1 MARNILLVEP
11 GYKTKF
17 PPLGLMK
24 ISSYHKELGDNVR
37 FVKGMKEDL
46 AYEET
51 WDRIYIST
59 LFTYD
64 WKVTVDTVKY
74 YKEFVHGDPKR
85 IVVGGILASLMR
97 DELWKET
104 GVPPIKHNILNV
116 PGVLGDDNDLIVD
129 EMIPDYDLFK
139 GSPQQYSLIDDNY
152 FGYITRGCIH
162 KCDFCGVPR
171 LEPNFVDYRDI
182 KPYVRG
188 IAKKYGEKAHLT
200 LFDNN
205 VLASSKFNKIVKDI
219 IGLGFEKGAKYSYIS
234 KAGTVIKKARYV
246 DFNQGIDA
254 RLLNEEKIKLLSMIA
269 IDPLRVAFDHIN
281 LKNQYKECVELAIH
295 YGIHKLSNYILYNH
309 KDTPEDFWERLH
321 INIEINSRYS
331 KDGIKIY
338 SFPMK
343 YIPLNNKNRSY
354 IDPNWNWYFIRSVQ
368 RILNVVKG
376 VVMPGEDFFYRAF
389 GHSAEEFKRILYM
402 PEKILMYRDRIPK
415 ADEINWISQFDALT
429 VNEKADL
436 LSIINNN
443 TRAKLFEAVRRTNNY
458 KLKRIL
464 DYYLPD
470 QSSNDH
476 ETLWGDTSD

>member
-1 MARNILLVEP
+1 VVRNILLVEP

-37 FVKGMKEDL
+37 FVKGMKEDP

-51 WDRIYIST
+51 WDRVYVST

-64 WKVTVDTVKY
+64 WKVTVDTIKY
-74 YKEFVHGDPKR
+74 YKTFVHGDPKR

-116 PGVLGDDNDLIVD
+116 PGALGDDNDIIVD
-129 EMIPDYDLFK
+129 EIIPDYDLFK
-139 GSPQQYSLIDDNY
+139 GSSQQYSLIDDNY

-171 LEPNFVDYRDI
+171 LEPDFVDYRDI
-182 KPYVRG
+182 KPYVRN
-188 IAKKYGEKAHLT
+188 IANKYGEKAHLT

-205 VLASSKFNKIVKDI
+205 VLASSKFNKIINDI
-219 IGLGFEKGAKYSYIS
+219 INLGFEKGAKYSYLS
-234 KAGTVIKKARYV
+234 KTGSVIKKARYV

-254 RLLNEEKIKLLSMIA
+254 RLLNKEKIKLLSMIA
-269 IDPLRVAFDHIN
+269 IDPLRVAFDHIS
-281 LKNQYKECVELAIH
+281 LKNQYKKCVELAIH
-295 YGIHKLSNYILYNH
+295 HGIHKLSNYILYNH
-309 KDTPEDFWERLH
+309 KDTPEDFWERLR
-321 INIEINSRYS
+321 INIEINSKYS
-331 KDGIKIY
+331 KEGIKIY

-354 IDPNWNWYFIRSVQ
+354 IAPNWNWYFIRSIQ

-389 GHSAEEFKRILYM
+389 GQSVEAFKKILYM
-402 PEKILMYRDRIPK
+402 PEKILMFRDRVPQ
-415 ADEINWISQFDALT
+415 ADESNWLKQFDALT
-429 VNEKADL
+429 DNERTEL

-443 TRAKLFEAVRRTNNY
+443 TRAKLFDAIRRTNNY

-470 QSSNDH
+470 QSTDNH
-476 ETLWGDTSD
+476 ETLWGNTND